1 MHYATLLFMYTPVKD
16 FIRIHIDVSDMDVW
30 MDKRLGICEGKGT
43 AIPVQAWTGPQ
54 GSRRLRLPDF
64 KTIST

>member
-16 FIRIHIDVSDMDVW
+16 FIRIHIGISDMDVW
-30 MDKRLGICEGKGT
+30 MGNSLGICKGKGT
-43 AIPVQAWTGPQ
+43 TIPKQAWTVPNDH
-54 GSRRLRLPDF
+54 RRLRLPDF